1 VAADFISLADY
12 LHRRRTPPNAPRT
25 AGDAIPLPATA
36 DDAHSDAGIVAGAE
50 TMSCEP
56 AANASICS
64 TDRCAPVQADTAHA
78 DVMAALHDARLFRAR
93 LGDAFDD
100 AAARLLREL
109 AAEVLV
115 RELRLASC
123 DVEAL
128 VARVRERAPVV
139 RVRVAPDE
147 VAQVHGVPVVGDER
161 LASGDAIVELA
172 GGALD
177 VRLGVRL
184 ASVLEAFA

>member
-12 LHRRRTPPNAPRT
+12 LHRRRTPANAASA
-25 AGDAIPLPATA
+25 AGEVVAATA
-36 DDAHSDAGIVAGAE
+36 DDAEPEAE
-50 TMSCEP
+50 IAAAVDSTSP
-56 AANASICS
+56 DLAANESAGS
-64 TDRCAPVQADTAHA
+64 
-78 DVMAALHDARLFRAR
+78 DVLAALHDARIFRAR
-93 LGDAFDD
+93 LADAFDD

-109 AAEVLV
+109 ATEVLV
-115 RELRLASC
+115 RELRLAPC

-147 VAQVHGVPVVGDER
+147 LARVHGVPVVGDER
-161 LASGDAIVELA
+161 LASGDAVVELA

-177 VRLGVRL
+177 ARLGVRL
-184 ASVLEAFA
+184 ASVLEGFA

>member
-12 LHRRRTPPNAPRT
+12 LHRRRTPPNAACA
-25 AGDAIPLPATA
+25 AGELVPAVA
-36 DDAHSDAGIVAGAE
+36 DDAHFDHGVVAGAE
-50 TMSCEP
+50 ATSCE
-56 AANASICS
+56 
-64 TDRCAPVQADTAHA
+64 PVQADTAHA

-115 RELRLASC
+115 RELRLAPC
-123 DVEAL
+123 DVDAL

-147 VAQVHGVPVVGDER
+147 VARVHGVPVVGDER